1 MKKLMLA
8 AVMALVAAT
17 AWAER
22 ADSNKPI
29 SITYETFDADDVSQ
43 IKTFT
48 GNVVLTRGTLIMKAE
63 KAVLRE
69 DKEGYQS
76 VVLTAAPGKL
86 ATFRQKRDGGPDL
99 WVEGQA
105 ERIEYDD
112 RSELVKLFS
121 RAQIRQIDGGT
132 MSNEIDS
139 EFISYDSRKE
149 QFVVRNDASG
159 VNKPGKGRG
168 TLIIAPKKPRAPA
181 PAATPEPAAVKP

>member
-1 MKKLMLA
+1 MKKLLLA
-8 AVMALVAAT
+8 AVMGLLAAS

-29 SITYETFDADDVSQ
+29 TITYETFDADDVSQ
-43 IKTFT
+43 VKTFT
-48 GNVVLTRGTLIMKAE
+48 GNVVLTRGTLVMRAE

-69 DKEGYQS
+69 DREGYQS
-76 VVLTAAPGKL
+76 VTLTAAPGKL

-121 RAQIRQIDGGT
+121 RAQIRQLDRGT

-139 EFISYDSRKE
+139 AFISYDSRKE
-149 QFVVRNDASG
+149 VFVVRNDASG
-159 VNKPGKGRG
+159 VNKPGQGRG
-168 TLIIAPKKPRAPA
+168 TLIIAPKKPRP
-181 PAATPEPAAVKP
+181 PATPDAADKP